1 MFRHFITL
9 QHRIAPHTSSGAAPG
24 FPRTSRSSLRS
35 QASAARPDRPDTGMR
50 MLCAGQL
57 PHQEAQNTRR
67 LTDFRGRRVLGEIFV
82 SQRDFSLLPPV
93 LGRLP
98 RLPVAVKVHTRGAL
112 EIADHVVTLLVR
124 AAHEATHRPHPRP
137 YPVDE
142 HHAAGCGRAEL

>member
-1 MFRHFITL
+1 
-9 QHRIAPHTSSGAAPG
+9 
-24 FPRTSRSSLRS
+24 
-35 QASAARPDRPDTGMR
+35 MR

-98 RLPVAVKVHTRGAL
+98 RLPVAVKVQTRGAL